1 MDSDRLDDNI
11 FDVNDGVVTI
21 FHPIPNPHT
30 EDDTTSA
37 EIIENNHVAD
47 QKMLTPSNRDLPSQF
62 RSN

>member
-37 EIIENNHVAD
+37 EIIENDNDGAG
-47 QKMLTPSNRDLPSQF
+47 QKMMTPLNRDLPSSF
-62 RSN
+62 RS

>member
-1 MDSDRLDDNI
+1 MDSNRLEDNI

-37 EIIENNHVAD
+37 EIIENDNDGAG
-47 QKMLTPSNRDLPSQF
+47 QKMMTPLNRDLPSSF
-62 RSN
+62 RS